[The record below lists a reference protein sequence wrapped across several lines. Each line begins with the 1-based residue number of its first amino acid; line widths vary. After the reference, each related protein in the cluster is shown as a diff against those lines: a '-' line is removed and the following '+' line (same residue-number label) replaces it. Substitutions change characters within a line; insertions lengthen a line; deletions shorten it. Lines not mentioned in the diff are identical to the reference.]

1 MTKSILYISQYV
13 SLPGTATAG
22 TRGFYLMREIAKKGI
37 RCTIITSDNVYHSI
51 NNSSRGSLTNSDT
64 PNLCIL
70 RLRTI
75 KYKRSKSFLRILGWL
90 KFELKLYRIPKKML
104 SRPDVIIVSS
114 LSLFTI
120 LNGIRLKKLYG
131 SKLIFEIRDIWPLTL
146 VEEGGYR
153 KSNPFIMLLGLIEKY
168 GYSKADI
175 IVGTMPNLA
184 EHVKHVVKT
193 EKRVECIPFGLD
205 DQTILSSPSDVI
217 QTSLIN
223 TYIPR
228 DKFVVC
234 YAGSIG
240 LTNALETLFKCAEL
254 MKQDKDVHFII
265 MGDGDLKIQY
275 QREFGHLK
283 NVSFFP
289 QIEKHM
295 LQSILV
301 ACDLLYFATK
311 NSLVWRYGQSLNKI
325 IDYMLA
331 GRPIIGSYSGYPSM
345 INEADCGSF
354 VPAENEVALM
364 KEIVRYKMMPKE
376 ERDRIGKRGHD
387 WLLENRKYQYLA
399 DKYIDIING

>member
-1 MTKSILYISQYV
+1 
-13 SLPGTATAG
+13 
-22 TRGFYLMREIAKKGI
+22 
-37 RCTIITSDNVYHSI
+37 
-51 NNSSRGSLTNSDT
+51 
-64 PNLCIL
+64 
-70 RLRTI
+70 
-75 KYKRSKSFLRILGWL
+75 
-90 KFELKLYRIPKKML
+90 
-104 SRPDVIIVSS
+104 
-114 LSLFTI
+114 
-120 LNGIRLKKLYG
+120 
-131 SKLIFEIRDIWPLTL
+131 LTL

-153 KSNPFIMLLGLIEKY
+153 KSNPFIMLLSLIEKY
-168 GYSKADI
+168 GYSKADV

-265 MGDGDLKIQY
+265 IGDGDLKSQY
-275 QREFGHLK
+275 ERQFGHLK

-289 QIEKHM
+289 QIEKYM

-364 KEIVRYKMMPKE
+364 KEIIRYKIMPKE
-376 ERDRIGKRGHD
+376 ERDRIGKRGQN
-387 WLLENRKYQYLA
+387 WLLKNREYQYLA
-399 DKYIDIING
+399 EKYIEIING

>member
-1 MTKSILYISQYV
+1 
-13 SLPGTATAG
+13 
-22 TRGFYLMREIAKKGI
+22 MREIAKKGN
-37 RCTIITSDNVYHSI
+37 RCTIITSDNVYHAI
-51 NNSSRGSLTNSDT
+51 NGIGSYGSSTASYI
-64 PNLCIL
+64 PNLCVL
-70 RLRTI
+70 RLKTT
-75 KYKRSKSFLRILGWL
+75 KYRRSKSFLRILGWL
-90 KFELKLYRIPKKML
+90 DFELKLFIFPKTTL
-104 SRPDVIIVSS
+104 PRPDVIIVSS
-114 LSLFTI
+114 LSLLTI
-120 LNGIRLKKLYG
+120 LNGIRLKKLYR

-146 VEEGGYR
+146 TEEGGYR
-153 KSNPFIMLLGLIEKY
+153 KSNPFIMILSLIEKY
-168 GYSKADI
+168 GYSKADV

-193 EKRVECIPFGLD
+193 EKRVECIPFGFD
-205 DQTILSSPSDVI
+205 DQTILSSPSEVI
-217 QTSLIN
+217 RAPFIS

-265 MGDGDLKIQY
+265 IGDGDMKSQY
-275 QREFGHLK
+275 KREFGHLR
-283 NVSFFP
+283 NVSFLP
-289 QIEKHM
+289 QIEKYM
-295 LQSILV
+295 LQSVLV
-301 ACDLLYFATK
+301 ACDLLYFAAK

-376 ERDRIGKRGHD
+376 KRDRIGKRGHD

-399 DKYIDIING
+399 EKYIKIING

>member
-1 MTKSILYISQYV
+1 
-13 SLPGTATAG
+13 
-22 TRGFYLMREIAKKGI
+22 MREIAKKGN
-37 RCTIITSDNVYHSI
+37 RCIIITSDNVYHAI
-51 NNSSRGSLTNSDT
+51 NGTSSWCNSTDSDNQ
-64 PNLCIL
+64 NLCML
-70 RLRTI
+70 RLRTL
-75 KYKRSKSFLRILGWL
+75 KNKRSNSLLRILGWL
-90 KFELKLYRIPKKML
+90 DFELKLFIVPKTRLPK
-104 SRPDVIIVSS
+104 PDVIIVSS
-114 LSLFTI
+114 LSLLTI
-120 LNGIRLKKLYG
+120 LNGIRLKRLYG
-131 SKLIFEIRDIWPLTL
+131 SKLVFEIRDIWPLTL

-153 KSNPFIMLLGLIEKY
+153 KSNPFIMLLSFIEKY
-168 GYSKADI
+168 GYSKADV

-265 MGDGDLKIQY
+265 IGDGDLKSQY
-275 QREFGHLK
+275 ERQFGHLK

-364 KEIVRYKMMPKE
+364 KEIIRYKIMPKE
-376 ERDRIGKRGHD
+376 ERDRIGKRGQN

-399 DKYIDIING
+399 EKYIEIISD